1 MQNTKEKL
9 KNKKI
14 AVLYGGVS
22 NERDVSLRSGKN
34 VFDAI
39 ISIGLDAILIDTKDR
54 SFIAKLS
61 DQKIDIACIMLHGRG
76 GEDGSIQGLLEIMGI
91 PYTGSKVLASSVA
104 MNKVA
109 SKRIWDAVGVPTPK
123 YKVIDNEM
131 NLNDQCEKIQKY
143 FPFPLVVKA
152 VSEGSSFGVSIIK
165 KEVQFY
171 ETVKKTVEEYE
182 DVFVEEYIRG
192 KEVTTGILGTGAS
205 AKALPVLELKP
216 NSDFYDYKA
225 KYTAGGTK
233 FIIPAHLSKAVYNK
247 TQRVALKAYKSLGCS
262 GFARIDAII
271 DKDGVPYVHDA
282 NTIPGMT
289 DLSDLPAQAKAEG
302 ISYEELVLYIL
313 ASALE

>member
-1 MQNTKEKL
+1 MTNIKEKL

-39 ISIGLDAILIDTKDR
+39 VSMGLDAVLIDTKDKT
-54 SFIAKLS
+54 FISRLS
-61 DQKIDIACIMLHGRG
+61 DKKIDIACIMLHGRG

-91 PYTGSKVLASSVA
+91 PYTGSKVLASSAA

-109 SKRIWDAVGVPTPK
+109 SKRIWEAVGVPTPK
-123 YKVIDNEM
+123 YKVIDPE
-131 NLNDQCEKIQKY
+131 LDLDEQCEKIKKY
-143 FPFPLVVKA
+143 FPFPIVVKP

-165 KEVQFY
+165 KEAEFF
-171 ETVKKTVEEYE
+171 EAVKKTVKEYRE
-182 DVFVEEYIRG
+182 VFVEEFIKG
-192 KEVTTGILGTGAS
+192 KEITTGILGTGAK

-225 KYTAGGTK
+225 KYTAGGAK
-233 FIIPAHLSKAVYNK
+233 FIIPARLPKAVYNR
-247 TQRVALKAYKSLGCS
+247 TQRAALKAYKSLGCG

-271 DKDGVPYVHDA
+271 DKDGVAYAHDA

-289 DLSDLPAQAKAEG
+289 DLSDLPAQAKAGG
-302 ISYEELVLYIL
+302 ISYEELVLHIL